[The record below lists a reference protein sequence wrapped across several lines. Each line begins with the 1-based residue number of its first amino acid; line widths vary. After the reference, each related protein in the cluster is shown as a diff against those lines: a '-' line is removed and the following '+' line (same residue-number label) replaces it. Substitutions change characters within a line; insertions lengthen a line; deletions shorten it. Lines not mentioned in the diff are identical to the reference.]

1 MKLERTCMACRCKF
15 EKGNLLRIVKEPNGK
30 ISIDESHKVNGRG
43 MYICKNKES
52 IPLLLSLTTIS
63 IVEKNP
69 IPKRIGINK
78 IVNFKTNDFN
88 YNISFI

>member
-43 MYICKNKES
+43 MYICKNKEC
-52 IPLLLSLTTIS
+52 
-63 IVEKNP
+63 
-69 IPKRIGINK
+69 INK
-78 IVNFKTNDFN
+78 AIKSSAVSRAFKKDVGNEI
-88 YNISFI
+88 YEQLGKLLWI